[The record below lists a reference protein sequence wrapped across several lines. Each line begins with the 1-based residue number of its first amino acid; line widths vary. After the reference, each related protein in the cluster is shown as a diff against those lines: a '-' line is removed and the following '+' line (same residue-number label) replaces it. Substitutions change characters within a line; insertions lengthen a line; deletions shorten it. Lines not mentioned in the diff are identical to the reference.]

1 MEIKR
6 NKKFFFATVV
16 YLVTFTALLLIIHM
30 GAFRQWFGDLLRI
43 SRPIWG
49 GLVLAYLCNPL
60 FRLFE
65 RRVFYRL
72 RPQGL
77 RRALALLLTYLT
89 VFLVVAIL
97 LMLIVPQLVA
107 SIRNF
112 IANLDTSLENTVQ
125 DINTAIGF
133 FNSKLPAH
141 ENGEPAIS
149 LLTVEMI
156 KTAVGNWFESMNFD
170 STTVLNLLNQNLSTI
185 LTTAGD
191 AIVLLA
197 DIVLAFF
204 ISLYMLV
211 DKEKRYAQVMR
222 LRRAFFS
229 EKINASITNI
239 CSTADRSF
247 GGFLRGKIL
256 DSAIVGVLVYLAI
269 SILGVPYAILIAVI
283 VAITDIVPVIGPF
296 IGVIPSAVII
306 LLTDPGKVL
315 PFLICILI
323 VQQID
328 GNIIAP
334 KILGEN
340 TGVSS
345 LCVMIAI
352 ITMGS
357 LWGFAGMILGVPLF
371 ATVLELTGAWLDR
384 RLQKKG
390 LPTETEIYQ
399 SAETVT
405 AAAVTDAPPQKRRK
419 YSKSK
424 VRSGIRNGGEGDLS
438 TFDRFC
444 LKTHALAKKHG
455 LFTRR
460 SEESM
465 EHFADEQRRL
475 TEMAEEK
482 MAQTAYEE
490 HRDLVAEEELAANA
504 SAVAPDAEIIEVHNP
519 DALGDNAACAEES
532 DPSASESQSTNGGV

>member
-1 MEIKR
+1 MHMELRR
-6 NKKFFFATVV
+6 NKKIFFAAVI
-16 YLVTFTALLLIIHM
+16 YLAIFTALLLIINM
-30 GAFRQWFGDLLRI
+30 TDIRQWSGELLRVF
-43 SRPIWG
+43 RPIWG

-65 RRVFYRL
+65 RKLLYRL

-77 RRALALLLTYLT
+77 RRALSLILTYLT
-89 VFLVVAIL
+89 VFLVIAIL

-107 SIRNF
+107 SIQNF
-112 IANLDTSLENTVQ
+112 IENLDTSLENTVQ
-125 DINTAIGF
+125 DINAAIGLI
-133 FNSKLPAH
+133 NARLPVQ
-141 ENGEPAIS
+141 ENGDPTIP
-149 LLTVEMI
+149 LLTVEMVKDAAKNLLASI
-156 KTAVGNWFESMNFD
+156 NLD
-170 STTVLNLLNQNLSTI
+170 SAKVLNLLNQNLSTI
-185 LTTAGD
+185 LEKAGD
-191 AIVLLA
+191 VIVLLA
-197 DIVLAFF
+197 DVVLAFF

-211 DKEKRYAQVMR
+211 DKEKRYAQIMR

-229 EKINASITNI
+229 DKVNATITNI

-256 DSAIVGVLVYLAI
+256 DSAIVGVLVYIAI
-269 SILGVPYAILIAVI
+269 SLLGVPYAILIAVI

-306 LLTDPGKVL
+306 LLTDPGKVI
-315 PFLICILI
+315 PFLLCILI

-357 LWGFAGMILGVPLF
+357 IWGFAGMILGVPLF
-371 ATVLELTGAWLDR
+371 ATVLELTSAWLDR

-390 LPTETEIYQ
+390 LPTETDIYQ
-399 SAETVT
+399 SVEMV
-405 AAAVTDAPPQKRRK
+405 AAASADAPLPKRRK
-419 YSKSK
+419 HSKSK
-424 VRSGIRNGGEGDLS
+424 IKSGISNGGEGDLS
-438 TFDRFC
+438 AFDRFC

-455 LFTRR
+455 LFSHR
-460 SEESM
+460 SDEAIARFAEEQK
-465 EHFADEQRRL
+465 EL
-475 TEMAEEK
+475 TEATENK
-482 MAQTAYEE
+482 LAQRAYEE
-490 HRDLVAEEELAANA
+490 HRDLVAEEESEKVLSA
-504 SAVAPDAEIIEVHNP
+504 SDAETVETEIADTEQP
-519 DALGDNAACAEES
+519 NAVGEEPTPT
-532 DPSASESQSTNGGV
+532 DPETQSTNGGV

>member
-6 NKKFFFATVV
+6 NKKFFFATAV
-16 YLVTFTALLLIIHM
+16 YLVTFTALLLIINM
-30 GAFRQWFGDLLRI
+30 GAFRQWFGDILRM

-65 RRVFYRL
+65 RKVFCRL

-77 RRALALLLTYLT
+77 RRAFALLLTYLT

-97 LMLIVPQLVA
+97 LMLIIPQLVA
-107 SIRNF
+107 SIQNF
-112 IANLDTSLENTVQ
+112 IANLDASLESTVQ
-125 DINTAIGF
+125 DVNSAIAFLNG
-133 FNSKLPAH
+133 KLPTQ
-141 ENGEPAIS
+141 ENGEPAIP
-149 LLTVEMI
+149 LLTAE
-156 KTAVGNWFESMNFD
+156 AVKATVGSWLASINFD
-170 STTVLNLLNQNLSTI
+170 GAMVLNLLNQNLSTI

-197 DIVLAFF
+197 DIVLALF

-211 DKEKRYAQVMR
+211 DKEKRYAQIMR

-229 EKINASITNI
+229 DKANNIITNI

-256 DSAIVGVLVYLAI
+256 DSAIVGVLVYIAI
-269 SILGVPYAILIAVI
+269 SLLGVPYAILIAVI
-283 VAITDIVPVIGPF
+283 VAITDVVPVIGPF

-306 LLTDPGKVL
+306 LLTDPTKVI
-315 PFLICILI
+315 PFLLCILVI
-323 VQQID
+323 QQID

-371 ATVLELTGAWLDR
+371 ATVLELTSAWLDR

-399 SAETVT
+399 SAEAVT
-405 AAAVTDAPPQKRRK
+405 AAAVADTPMPKRRK
-419 YSKSK
+419 LLKNK
-424 VRSGIRNGGEGDLS
+424 TVGGINSSGEGDLS
-438 TFDRFC
+438 PFDRYC
-444 LKTHALAKKHG
+444 LKTHAIAKKHG

-460 SEESM
+460 SEEAM
-465 EHFADEQRRL
+465 KHFAEEQRKL
-475 TEMAEEK
+475 TEVTEDQMAEN
-482 MAQTAYEE
+482 AYAE
-490 HRDLVAEEELAANA
+490 HKELVLEELVVNA
-504 SAVAPDAEIIEVHNP
+504 STCAPEAEVIE
-519 DALGDNAACAEES
+519 AETPTVQEEAPCTQES
-532 DPSASESQSTNGGV
+532 DSPLSESQSTNGGV